1 MTNIMLTH
9 VKISIEP
16 GIREFYFLNIAK
28 YLKIK
33 NKINKKDRQ
42 EKKRQK
48 QNKNKTK
55 TKTNT
60 KMPPARTVPQSN
72 KKIVETARK
81 LIPLTQLPL
90 TSLAWYRRVKN
101 GGDTLVL

>member
-48 QNKNKTK
+48 KTK

-60 KMPPARTVPQSN
+60 KMPHARTVPQSN
-72 KKIVETARK
+72 KKIVEK
-81 LIPLTQLPL
+81 
-90 TSLAWYRRVKN
+90 K
-101 GGDTLVL
+101 

>member
-48 QNKNKTK
+48 KNKNK
-55 TKTNT
+55 
-60 KMPPARTVPQSN
+60 N
-72 KKIVETARK
+72 K
-81 LIPLTQLPL
+81 
-90 TSLAWYRRVKN
+90 YKN
-101 GGDTLVL
+101 ATRQNSATIE